1 MRPKS
6 LIYNW
11 DSVPIVFDIPI
22 MVKIIGKSYDTIKKM
37 CQKGQIPAF
46 KAGNEWRFRKDS
58 IQKWIDDQETQSR
71 KYA

>member
-22 MVKIIGKSYDTIKKM
+22 MVKIIG
-37 CQKGQIPAF
+37 
-46 KAGNEWRFRKDS
+46 NEWRFRRDS
-58 IQKWIDDQETQSR
+58 IQKWIDDQETMR

>member
-37 CQKGQIPAF
+37 RQKGQIPAF
-46 KAGNEWRFRKDS
+46 KAGNEWRFCKDS
-58 IQKWIDDQETQSR
+58 IQKWIDDQETMR

>member
-46 KAGNEWRFRKDS
+46 KAGNEWRFCKDS
-58 IQKWIDDQETQSR
+58 IQKWIDDQETMR